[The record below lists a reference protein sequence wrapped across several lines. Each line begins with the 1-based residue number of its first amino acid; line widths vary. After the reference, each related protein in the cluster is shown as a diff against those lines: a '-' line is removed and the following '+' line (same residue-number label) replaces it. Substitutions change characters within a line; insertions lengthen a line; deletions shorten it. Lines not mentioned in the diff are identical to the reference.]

1 MVDSFKHK
9 GLRNKLVEEL
19 SNKGIKDAKVLDAV
33 SKVPRHFFMDSSFID
48 HAYQDKAFPISSG
61 QTISQPYTVAF
72 QSQLLNIVK
81 GDKILEIGT
90 GSGYQAAVLCEM
102 GVKLYTIERIK
113 ELYRKTSVFLP
124 SINYYPK
131 KMIYGD
137 GYQGYLDEAPYD
149 GIIVTAG
156 ASEVPKK
163 LLKQLK
169 LNGKMV
175 IPLGDDVQKMLLYTK
190 ISDNDYEIE
199 DFGDFKFVPMLKD
212 KI

>member
-1 MVDSFKHK
+1 M
-9 GLRNKLVEEL
+9 
-19 SNKGIKDAKVLDAV
+19 
-33 SKVPRHFFMDSSFID
+33 FMDSGFID

-72 QSQLLNIVK
+72 QSQLLNIEK

-113 ELYRKTSVFLP
+113 ELYRKTSAFLP

-137 GYQGYLDEAPYD
+137 GYQGYLDEATYD

-163 LLKQLK
+163 LLQQLK
-169 LNGKMV
+169 LNGRMV

-190 ISDNDYEIE
+190 ISDKDYEIE

>member
-1 MVDSFKHK
+1 M
-9 GLRNKLVEEL
+9 
-19 SNKGIKDAKVLDAV
+19 DAI
-33 SKVPRHFFMDSSFID
+33 SKVPRHMFMDSGFID

-72 QSQLLNIVK
+72 QSQLLQIEK

-102 GVKLYTIERIK
+102 GMKLYTIERIK
-113 ELYRKTSVFLP
+113 ELYRKTSMFLP

-131 KMIYGD
+131 KMIYDD
-137 GYQGYLDEAPYD
+137 GFKGYLDEAPYD

-163 LLKQLK
+163 LLSQLK
-169 LNGKMV
+169 TNGKMV
-175 IPLGDDVQKMLLYTK
+175 IPIGDGVQKMLLYTK
-190 ISDNDYEIE
+190 ISDD
-199 DFGDFKFVPMLKD
+199 GTS
-212 KI
+212 

>member
-1 MVDSFKHK
+1 
-9 GLRNKLVEEL
+9 
-19 SNKGIKDAKVLDAV
+19 
-33 SKVPRHFFMDSSFID
+33 MDSGFID

-72 QSQLLNIVK
+72 QSQLLQIKK

-131 KMIYGD
+131 RMIYGD
-137 GYQGYLDEAPYD
+137 GYQGHIDEAPYD

-156 ASEVPKK
+156 ASKVPKK
-163 LLKQLK
+163 LLTQLK
-169 LNGKMV
+169 LNGRMI

-190 ISDNDYEIE
+190 ISEKDYEIE
-199 DFGDFKFVPMLKD
+199 DYGDFKFVPMLKD

>member
-1 MVDSFKHK
+1 M
-9 GLRNKLVEEL
+9 
-19 SNKGIKDAKVLDAV
+19 
-33 SKVPRHFFMDSSFID
+33 FMDSSFID

-61 QTISQPYTVAF
+61 QTISQPYTVAL
-72 QSQLLNIVK
+72 QSQLLKIQK
-81 GDKILEIGT
+81 GYKILEIGT

-102 GVKLYTIERIK
+102 GAKLYTIERIK
-113 ELYRKTSVFLP
+113 ELYRKTYMFLP

-137 GYQGYLDEAPYD
+137 GYQGYSDEAPYD

-163 LLKQLK
+163 LLSQLK

-175 IPLGDDVQKMLLYTK
+175 IPLGDGFQKMMVYTK
-190 ISDNDYEIE
+190 ISDEDYDIM
-199 DFGDFKFVPMLKD
+199 DFGDFQFVPMLKD

>member
-1 MVDSFKHK
+1 
-9 GLRNKLVEEL
+9 
-19 SNKGIKDAKVLDAV
+19 
-33 SKVPRHFFMDSSFID
+33 
-48 HAYQDKAFPISSG
+48 
-61 QTISQPYTVAF
+61 
-72 QSQLLNIVK
+72 
-81 GDKILEIGT
+81 
-90 GSGYQAAVLCEM
+90 M

-163 LLKQLK
+163 LLQQLK

-190 ISDNDYEIE
+190 ISEKDYEIE
-199 DFGDFKFVPMLKD
+199 DFGDFKFVPMIKNI
-212 KI
+212 KN

>member
-1 MVDSFKHK
+1 M
-9 GLRNKLVEEL
+9 
-19 SNKGIKDAKVLDAV
+19 
-33 SKVPRHFFMDSSFID
+33 FMDSGFID

-72 QSQLLNIVK
+72 QSQLLQIEK

-113 ELYRKTSVFLP
+113 ELYRKTSAFLP

-156 ASEVPKK
+156 ASDVPKK
-163 LLKQLK
+163 LLQQLK
-169 LNGKMV
+169 LNGRMV

-190 ISDNDYEIE
+190 ISEKDYEIE

>member
-1 MVDSFKHK
+1 M
-9 GLRNKLVEEL
+9 
-19 SNKGIKDAKVLDAV
+19 DAI
-33 SKVPRHFFMDSSFID
+33 SKVPRHMFMDSSFID

-72 QSQLLNIVK
+72 QSQLLQIEK

-102 GVKLYTIERIK
+102 GVKLYTIERIR

-137 GYQGYLDEAPYD
+137 GYQGYLDESPYD

-156 ASEVPKK
+156 ATEVPKN
-163 LLKQLK
+163 LLSQLK

-175 IPLGDDVQKMLLYTK
+175 IPLGDEVQKMLLYTK
-190 ISDNDYEIE
+190 ISDEDYDVK
-199 DFGDFKFVPMLKD
+199 DFGDFQFVPMLKD

>member
-1 MVDSFKHK
+1 M
-9 GLRNKLVEEL
+9 
-19 SNKGIKDAKVLDAV
+19 VLDAI
-33 SKVPRHFFMDSSFID
+33 SKVPRHLFMDSGFID

-72 QSQLLNIVK
+72 QSQLLQIK
-81 GDKILEIGT
+81 KDDKILEIGT

-102 GVKLYTIERIK
+102 GVKLYTIERIR
-113 ELYRKTSVFLP
+113 ELYRKSSMFLP

-163 LLKQLK
+163 LLQQLK

-190 ISDNDYEIE
+190 ISEKDYEIE

>member
-1 MVDSFKHK
+1 M
-9 GLRNKLVEEL
+9 
-19 SNKGIKDAKVLDAV
+19 DAI
-33 SKVPRHFFMDSSFID
+33 SKVPRHMFMDSSFVD

-72 QSQLLNIVK
+72 QSQLLQIEK

-102 GVKLYTIERIK
+102 GVKLYTIERIR
-113 ELYRKTSVFLP
+113 ELYRKTSTFLP

-137 GYQGYLDEAPYD
+137 GYRGYLDESPYD

-156 ASEVPKK
+156 ATEVPKN
-163 LLKQLK
+163 LLSQLK

-175 IPLGDDVQKMLLYTK
+175 IPLGDEVQKMLLYTK
-190 ISDNDYEIE
+190 ISDEDYDIK
-199 DFGDFKFVPMLKD
+199 DFGDFQFVPMLKD

>member
-1 MVDSFKHK
+1 M
-9 GLRNKLVEEL
+9 RC
-19 SNKGIKDAKVLDAV
+19 I
-33 SKVPRHFFMDSSFID
+33 
-48 HAYQDKAFPISSG
+48 
-61 QTISQPYTVAF
+61 
-72 QSQLLNIVK
+72 
-81 GDKILEIGT
+81 
-90 GSGYQAAVLCEM
+90 
-102 GVKLYTIERIK
+102 
-113 ELYRKTSVFLP
+113 
-124 SINYYPK
+124 YPK

-163 LLKQLK
+163 LLQQLK